1 MFLNVY
7 NFRLHHYLLVPLV
20 NERPRLA
27 DLQNYITPHYASHW
41 EKIGIGLGLPE
52 EGITI
57 IEEDY
62 HRCEKQCNVL
72 LSYWLQA
79 EESNATWKKLLTVLD
94 SPAVIGSQRNHNQF
108 KTGM

>member
-1 MFLNVY
+1 MCNI
-7 NFRLHHYLLVPLV
+7 RLYHYVLVPLV
-20 NERPRLA
+20 NERPPLA
-27 DLQNYITPHYASHW
+27 DLQNYITPQYAFHW

-52 EGITI
+52 ERIKI

-62 HRCEKQCNVL
+62 HTCEKRCNVL

-79 EESNATWKKLLTVLD
+79 EEFSATWKKLLTVLD
-94 SPAVIGSQRNHNQF
+94 SPAVNSIQRNRGQF